1 MDGLT
6 IFAPLPTVQS
16 SRIKMERRKVDSPF
30 FVRTGRQSPQ
40 VLTVSDR
47 ASIYRNGPAGNQVN
61 PIRKFLITSLR
72 LLATAGLLWAL
83 AARVD
88 LSRAAQIMGHASL
101 PLLAAAL
108 LAQLAAS
115 LITGFRWHIILS
127 AEAPSP
133 GPGALLKIVLVGL
146 FFNQVLPTGIGGDA
160 VRAWRCRKLGI
171 GLGAAVRSI
180 LLDRACGYLVL
191 VVLYAASLP
200 ILLQVLPDARQRDG
214 VVAVFAAAL
223 FGLLGLLSLDQLPR
237 RMLRHRAIAPLA
249 ELSRASRRLFTH
261 PRHCSAVLGLSVCTM
276 GLTILGFKLVGD
288 AVGSRL
294 SLESWAMIV
303 PPVSL
308 IQLLPVSL
316 AGWGVR
322 EVVLVVA
329 LASFGIPAEA
339 ALATSVLM
347 GVCLVI
353 VGLPGGLVWLADWD
367 VARSGDP
374 GARKAIG

>member
-1 MDGLT
+1 
-6 IFAPLPTVQS
+6 
-16 SRIKMERRKVDSPF
+16 
-30 FVRTGRQSPQ
+30 
-40 VLTVSDR
+40 VSGR
-47 ASIYRNGPAGNQVN
+47 ASIYRHGPAGNQVS

-83 AARVD
+83 AARID
-88 LSRAAQIMGHASL
+88 LSRAAQIIGHASL

-108 LAQLAAS
+108 VAIFLGS

-127 AEAPSP
+127 AEASAP
-133 GPGALLKIVLVGL
+133 GSGTLLKIVLVGL

-191 VVLYAASLP
+191 VALYAASLP
-200 ILLQVLPDARQRDG
+200 SLLRVLPDARQRDG
-214 VVAVFAAAL
+214 VVAVFAVAL
-223 FGLLGLLSLDQLPR
+223 LGLLGLVLLDQLPR
-237 RMLRHRAIAPLA
+237 RVVRHRAIAPLA

-261 PRHCSAVLGLSVCTM
+261 PRRCCAVLGLSVCTI
-276 GLTILGFKLVGD
+276 GLTVIAFKLVGD

-294 SLESWAMIV
+294 SLQSWAMIV

-347 GVCLVI
+347 GLCLVI
-353 VGLPGGLVWLADWD
+353 VGLPGGLIWLADWD
-367 VARSGDP
+367 VAPAGAP
-374 GARKAIG
+374 GARGDRMGFADSAIVPDGVANHTGGRVSNRECGDG

>member
-1 MDGLT
+1 LNLLSSC
-6 IFAPLPTVQS
+6 AP
-16 SRIKMERRKVDSPF
+16 
-30 FVRTGRQSPQ
+30 GRQTPQ
-40 VLTVSDR
+40 VLTASGR
-47 ASIYRNGPAGNQVN
+47 ARIYRHGQAGNQVS

-88 LSRAAQIMGHASL
+88 LSRAAQIMSHASL
-101 PLLAAAL
+101 PLLTTAL
-108 LAQLAAS
+108 VAMLAAS
-115 LITGFRWHIILS
+115 LITGLRWHIILS

-171 GLGAAVRSI
+171 GLGPAVRSI

-191 VVLYAASLP
+191 VALYAASLP
-200 ILLQVLPDARQRDG
+200 MLLQVLPDGRQRDG

-223 FGLLGLLSLDQLPR
+223 LGLLGLLSLDQLPR
-237 RMLRHRAIAPLA
+237 RILRHRAIAPLA

-261 PRHCSAVLGLSVCTM
+261 PRRCSAVLGLSVCSI

-294 SLESWAMIV
+294 SLESWVMIV

-339 ALATSVLM
+339 ALATSVLL
-347 GVCLVI
+347 GLCLIV
-353 VGLPGGLVWLADWD
+353 VGLPGGLIWLADWD